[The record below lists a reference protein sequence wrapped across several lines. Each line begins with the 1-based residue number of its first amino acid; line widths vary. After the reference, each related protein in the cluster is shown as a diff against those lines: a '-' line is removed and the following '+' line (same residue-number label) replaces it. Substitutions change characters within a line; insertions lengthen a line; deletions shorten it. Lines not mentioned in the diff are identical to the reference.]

1 MTSLRRALYPVW
13 LAGSRLRARGGRS
26 LLVVLGVATG
36 AAALAAVLAGSVV
49 AQDRSLAG
57 ATAAVPD
64 LGRQVRAGW
73 LGIPTLPDEEEPVL
87 DRRARRALGS
97 VLPGLVTEVVT
108 FRQSTLGGAFIAL
121 AGADGL
127 SRWVHVASG
136 RLPRRCDA
144 ARCEVLQIGGQ
155 GEIPSVPGLP
165 LVWVGT
171 GRLATTALFGD
182 FFGPPA
188 NAFVRSAV
196 GFREK
201 PLPPLLVAEGVDGL
215 VELPE
220 LAPVYRSYAWILP
233 IDPDAVHPWD
243 VTELE
248 RRVRSARSE
257 LQASTIASS
266 WELKAPLEELAAA
279 REEAS
284 VSGRRLLLIGGEAAA
299 LLLAFAAL
307 AATRL
312 RRDVAA
318 ARIRLAWFGARR
330 WKLELETAAESA
342 GLALAGATIG
352 WLAGLG
358 LGTLVAHRA
367 GSPASDVLGHS
378 ALSAGGLALG
388 GALAAAAAMILF
400 AAVRSGRG
408 RSGRSGPTPVD
419 LVALGA
425 LAVVIVG
432 AARGDA
438 DSVGAAS
445 AGGTGLFL
453 LLLPGLVA
461 FIAAV
466 VLVRV
471 LEPALRLGERLVRRR
486 SVAARLAFLSL
497 ARNPGHAGVAAAFLV
512 VSLGLAL
519 FAETYRSTLVRG
531 QADQAAFTLP
541 ADFVLREL
549 PTSPARVAD
558 VATPAAL
565 AGLRTD
571 PVAVIRRSGNV
582 SGLNTGRGVNLL
594 GLPASRVP
602 GIDGWRS
609 DFSGSSL
616 DTLARRIAPRQPA
629 AMRGPLLP
637 ENARV
642 LRFQATAAEGS
653 VSLVANVR
661 TPAGGF
667 LVLDLGEVKGRTR
680 TTLQAPIPP
689 AARGGRI
696 VALTLNPPPGQD
708 ERADHDIGRGVE
720 DGMLTLEP
728 PEVLDAAESPVPLVV
743 DYAEWIGVFHV
754 EPSVSGD
761 SVRLDYTLSNDAV
774 SRFRP
779 RQPSDEEAVRAI
791 VSPRL
796 AAAAGRDGRLPLQ
809 IADQQLVVQ
818 VTGTAARFPGVSGD
832 FAVADAGL
840 LESALNSTLPGS
852 GTVNEL
858 WVDAPVEEPA
868 FEAALR
874 TGPFGALDLQSQTAR
889 EQGLRADPLAR
900 GTLLTLVAAALV
912 ALALALV
919 GLVLGVVSDLR
930 DERGELF
937 DLEAQGAAPSLLR
950 RQARLRAAVVAGVG
964 IAGGLLTAVVLSRVV
979 VDLVRLTANAT
990 QPEPPLRLAVDWPL
1004 IGLAVG
1010 AYAVVAAL
1018 LVALATRTAFR
1029 SSAVPRRVPEV
1040 AA

>member
-1 MTSLRRALYPVW
+1 MTPLRRALFPIW
-13 LAGSRLRARGGRS
+13 LAGSRLRARSGRS
-26 LLVVLGVATG
+26 VLVVFGVAAG

-49 AQDRSLAG
+49 AQDRSLAR

-64 LGRQVRAGW
+64 PGRQVRAGW

-87 DRRARRALGS
+87 DGRARRALAG
-97 VLPGLVTEVVT
+97 VLPGRVTEVVT
-108 FRQSTLGGAFIAL
+108 FRQSTLGGSFIAL

-127 SRWVHVASG
+127 SQWIHVTSG
-136 RLPRRCDA
+136 RLPKRCTA
-144 ARCEVLQIGGQ
+144 SRCEVLQIGGQ
-155 GEIPSVPGLP
+155 GEIPNVSGLP
-165 LVWVGT
+165 LVRVGT
-171 GRLATTALFGD
+171 GRLASVALFGD
-182 FFGPPA
+182 YFGPPA
-188 NAFVRSAV
+188 SAFVRPV
-196 GFREK
+196 GFGDE

-220 LAPVYRSYAWILP
+220 LGPVYRSYAWILP
-233 IDPDAVHPWD
+233 VDPNVVHPWD

-248 RRVRSARSE
+248 GRVRAARSE
-257 LQASTIASS
+257 LQASTIVSS

-279 REEAS
+279 REESS

-318 ARIRLAWFGARR
+318 ARTRLTWFGARR
-330 WKLELETAAESA
+330 WQLELETAAETA

-352 WLAGLG
+352 WIVGLG
-358 LGTLVAHRA
+358 LGALVAHRA
-367 GSPASDVLGHS
+367 GSPPSEVLGHS
-378 ALSAGGLALG
+378 ALSAGGLTLG
-388 GALAAAAAMILF
+388 LVLAGAAAVILF
-400 AAVRSGRG
+400 GVVRSGRV
-408 RSGRSGPTPVD
+408 RSGRAGLRPVD
-419 LVALGA
+419 ILALGA
-425 LAVVIVG
+425 LVVVIVG
-432 AARGDA
+432 VARGDA
-438 DSVGAAS
+438 QPGNAAS

-466 VLVRV
+466 ALVRI
-471 LEPALRLGERLVRRR
+471 LEPGLRLGERLVRRR
-486 SVAARLAFLSL
+486 SVPARLAFLSL

-531 QADQAAFTLP
+531 QADQAAFAFP
-541 ADFVLREL
+541 ADYVLREN
-549 PTSPARVAD
+549 PASPVRLTD
-558 VATPAAL
+558 LATPAVL
-565 AGLRTD
+565 ADTGTD
-571 PVAVIRRSGNV
+571 PVAVVRRSGNV
-582 SGLNTGRGVNLL
+582 TGLNTGRGVNVL

-602 GIDGWRS
+602 DVDGWRG

-616 DTLARRIAPRQPA
+616 DALAGKIAPDKPA

-637 ENARV
+637 EDARE
-642 LRFQATAAEGS
+642 LRLEASGGPA
-653 VSLVANVR
+653 SLVASVR

-667 LVLDLGEVKGRTR
+667 LVLDLGVVDGK
-680 TTLQAPIPP
+680 TTLRAHIPT

-696 VALTLNPPPGQD
+696 VALTLNPPPQQA
-708 ERADHDIGRGVE
+708 ERADHDTGRGVE
-720 DGMLTLEP
+720 AGTIALEA
-728 PEVLDAAESPVPLVV
+728 PEAIDAAGKTAPLEV

-754 EPSVSGD
+754 QPSVSQGT
-761 SVRLDYTLSNDAV
+761 VRLDYTLSNDAV

-779 RQPSDEEAVRAI
+779 RQPSDEEPVKAI

-796 AAAAGRDGRLPLQ
+796 AAAADRDGRLPLQ
-809 IADQQLVVQ
+809 IADQQLVVL
-818 VTGTAARFPGVSGD
+818 VTGTARRFPGVTGD
-832 FAVADAGL
+832 FVVADTGL

-852 GTVNEL
+852 GRVNEL
-858 WVDAPVEEPA
+858 WLNAPQGAPSL
-868 FEAALR
+868 EATLR
-874 TGPFGALDLQSQTAR
+874 SGPFAALDLQSQAAT
-889 EQGLRADPLAR
+889 EQALRADPLAR

-912 ALALALV
+912 ALALAIV
-919 GLVLGVVSDLR
+919 GLLLGVVSDLR

-937 DLEAQGAAPSLLR
+937 DLEAQGATPALLR
-950 RQARLRAAVVAGVG
+950 TQARIRAAVVAGVG

-979 VDLVRLTANAT
+979 VGLVRLTANAT
-990 QPEPPLRLAVDWPL
+990 EPEPPLRLAIDWL
-1004 IGLAVG
+1004 LVALAVG
-1010 AYAVVAAL
+1010 AYAAVAAL
-1018 LVALATRTAFR
+1018 LVALATRSAFR

>member
-1 MTSLRRALYPVW
+1 MTPLRRALYPVW
-13 LAGSRLRARGGRS
+13 LAGSRLRARSGRTV
-26 LLVVLGVATG
+26 LVAFGVATG

-49 AQDRSLAG
+49 AQDRSLAR

-64 LGRQVRAGW
+64 LGREVRAGW

-87 DRRARRALGS
+87 DHRARRALAG
-97 VLPGLVTEVVT
+97 VLPGRVTEVVT
-108 FRQSTLGGAFIAL
+108 FRQSTLGGSFIAL
-121 AGADGL
+121 AAADGL
-127 SRWVHVASG
+127 SRWIHVTSG
-136 RLPRRCDA
+136 RLPRRCAA

-155 GEIPSVPGLP
+155 GEIPNVSGLP
-165 LVWVGT
+165 LVRVGT
-171 GRLATTALFGD
+171 GRLASTALFGD
-182 FFGPPA
+182 FFSPPSS
-188 NAFVRSAV
+188 AFVRRAW
-196 GFREK
+196 GFSEE
-201 PLPPLLVAEGVDGL
+201 PLPPLLVAEGVGGL

-220 LAPVYRSYAWILP
+220 LGPVYRSYAWILP
-233 IDPDAVHPWD
+233 IDPNAVHPWD

-248 RRVRSARSE
+248 GRVRAARSE
-257 LQASTIASS
+257 LQASTIASA

-279 REEAS
+279 WEESS

-318 ARIRLAWFGARR
+318 ARTRLTWFGARR
-330 WKLELETAAESA
+330 WQLELETAAESA

-352 WLAGLG
+352 WIAGLG
-358 LGTLVAHRA
+358 VGAFVARRA

-388 GALAAAAAMILF
+388 LALAGAAAAILF
-400 AAVRSGRG
+400 GAVRSGRVP
-408 RSGRSGPTPVD
+408 SGRAGPKPVD
-419 LVALGA
+419 LLALGA

-432 AARGDA
+432 VARGDA
-438 DSVGAAS
+438 DSEGAAS

-453 LLLPGLVA
+453 LLLPGLIA

-466 VLVRV
+466 ALVRV
-471 LEPALRLGERLVRRR
+471 LEPGLRLGERLVRRR
-486 SVAARLAFLSL
+486 SVPARLAFLSL

-531 QADQAAFTLP
+531 QADQAAFALP
-541 ADFVLREL
+541 ADYVLREIPSTPVRL
-549 PTSPARVAD
+549 TD
-558 VATPAAL
+558 VTTPAAL
-565 AGLRTD
+565 ADIGTD

-582 SGLNTGRGVNLL
+582 TGLNTGRGVNVL

-602 GIDGWRS
+602 EIDGWRG

-616 DTLARRIAPRQPA
+616 DALARRIAPRKPA

-637 ENARV
+637 KDARA
-642 LRFQATAAEGS
+642 LRLRASGGP
-653 VSLVANVR
+653 VSLVASVR

-667 LVLDLGEVKGRTR
+667 LVLDLGVVNGRA
-680 TTLQAPIPP
+680 TLRAPIPP
-689 AARGGRI
+689 TARGGRI
-696 VALTLNPPPGQD
+696 VALTLNPPPTQD
-708 ERADHDIGRGVE
+708 ERADHDTGRGVE
-720 DGMLTLEP
+720 DGTIALEA
-728 PEVLDAAESPVPLVV
+728 PEGLDAAGNALPLEV
-743 DYAEWIGVFHV
+743 DYSQWIGVFHV
-754 EPSVSGD
+754 EPSVSQD
-761 SVRLDYTLSNDAV
+761 SARLDYTLSNDAV

-779 RQPSDEEAVRAI
+779 RQASDEEAVKAI

-796 AAAAGRDGRLPLQ
+796 AAAADRDGRLPLQ
-809 IADQQLVVQ
+809 IADQQLVVLIA
-818 VTGTAARFPGVSGD
+818 GTARRFPGVTGD

-858 WVDAPVEEPA
+858 WLNAPEEAPA
-868 FEAALR
+868 LEAALR
-874 TGPFGALDLQSQTAR
+874 SGPFEALDLQSQAAT
-889 EQGLRADPLAR
+889 EQALRADPLAT

-912 ALALALV
+912 ALALAIV
-919 GLVLGVVSDLR
+919 GLLLGVVSDLR

-937 DLEAQGAAPSLLR
+937 DLEAQGAAPALLR

-979 VDLVRLTANAT
+979 VGLVRLTANAT
-990 QPEPPLRLAVDWPL
+990 QPEPPLRLAIDWL
-1004 IGLAVG
+1004 LVALAVG
-1010 AYAVVAAL
+1010 VYAVVAAL
-1018 LVALATRTAFR
+1018 LVALATRNAF
-1029 SSAVPRRVPEV
+1029 SSTAVPRRVPEV

>member
-1 MTSLRRALYPVW
+1 VTPLRRALYPVW
-13 LAGSRLRARGGRS
+13 LAGSRLRARSGRS

-49 AQDRSLAG
+49 AQDRSLAR
-57 ATAAVPD
+57 AAADLPD

-87 DRRARRALGS
+87 DRRARRALAE
-97 VLPGLVTEVVT
+97 VLPGRVTEVVT
-108 FRQSTLGGAFIAL
+108 FRQSTLGGSFIAL
-121 AGADGL
+121 AGADDL
-127 SRWVHVASG
+127 SRWIHLTSG
-136 RLPRRCDA
+136 RLPKRCTVE
-144 ARCEVLQIGGQ
+144 RCEVLQIGGQ
-155 GEIPSVPGLP
+155 GEIPNVSGLP
-165 LVWVGT
+165 LVRVGA
-171 GRLATTALFGD
+171 GRLASTALFGD
-182 FFGPPA
+182 YFGPPA
-188 NAFVRSAV
+188 SAFVRRAG
-196 GFREK
+196 GFSENA
-201 PLPPLLVAEGVDGL
+201 LPPLLVAEGVNGL

-220 LAPVYRSYAWILP
+220 LGPVYRSYAWILP
-233 IDPDAVHPWD
+233 IGPSSVHPWN

-248 RRVRSARSE
+248 GSVRAARSE
-257 LQASTIASS
+257 LQASTIASA

-279 REEAS
+279 QEQSS

-318 ARIRLAWFGARR
+318 ARTRLTWFGARR
-330 WKLELETAAESA
+330 WQLELETAAESA
-342 GLALAGATIG
+342 GLALVGATIG
-352 WLAGLG
+352 WIAGLG
-358 LGTLVAHRA
+358 VGALVARRA
-367 GSPASDVLGHS
+367 GSPAGDILGHS

-388 GALAAAAAMILF
+388 LALAGAAAGILF
-400 AAVRSGRG
+400 GSVRSGRV
-408 RSGRSGPTPVD
+408 RSGVRGLRPVD
-419 LVALGA
+419 ILALGA

-432 AARGDA
+432 VARGDA
-438 DSVGAAS
+438 EPEGAAS

-466 VLVRV
+466 AVVRV
-471 LEPALRLGERLVRRR
+471 LEPGLRLGERLVRRR
-486 SVAARLAFLSL
+486 SVPARLAFLSL

-531 QADQAAFTLP
+531 QADQAAFALP
-541 ADFVLREL
+541 ADFVLREI
-549 PTSPARVAD
+549 PTSPVRVTD
-558 VATPAAL
+558 VATPTAL
-565 AGLRTD
+565 ADIGTD

-582 SGLNTGRGVNLL
+582 TGLNTGRGVNVL

-602 GIDGWRS
+602 QIDGWRA
-609 DFSGSSL
+609 DFSQSSL
-616 DTLARRIAPRQPA
+616 DALARRIAPRKPVR
-629 AMRGPLLP
+629 MRGPRLP
-637 ENARV
+637 EDARTLQ
-642 LRFQATAAEGS
+642 LRASGGPLSLTAS
-653 VSLVANVR
+653 VR

-667 LVLDLGEVKGRTR
+667 LVLDLGVVDRETSLR
-680 TTLQAPIPP
+680 APLPP

-696 VALTLNPPPGQD
+696 IALTLNPPPGQD
-708 ERADHDIGRGVE
+708 ERADHDTGRGVE
-720 DGMLTLEP
+720 AGTITLEA
-728 PEVLDAAESPVPLVV
+728 PETLDAAGRAVPLQV
-743 DYAEWIGVFHV
+743 DYAKWIGVFHV
-754 EPSVSGD
+754 KPSVLQE

-779 RQPSDEEAVRAI
+779 RQPSDEEPVKAI

-809 IADQQLVVQ
+809 IADQQLVVL
-818 VTGTAARFPGVSGD
+818 VAGTARRFPGVTSD
-832 FAVADAGL
+832 FAVTDRGL

-858 WVDAPVEEPA
+858 WLDAPREAPA
-868 FEAALR
+868 FEATLR
-874 TGPFGALDLQSQTAR
+874 SGPFAALDLQSQATR
-889 EQGLRADPLAR
+889 EQELRADPLAR
-900 GTLLTLVAAALV
+900 GTLFTLIAAALV

-919 GLVLGVVSDLR
+919 GLLLGVLSDLR

-937 DLEAQGAAPSLLR
+937 DLEAQGAPPALLR

-964 IAGGLLTAVVLSRVV
+964 IAGGLLSAIVLSRVV
-979 VDLVRLTANAT
+979 VGLVRLTANAT
-990 QPEPPLRLAVDWPL
+990 QPEPPLRLAIDWL
-1004 IGLAVG
+1004 LVALAVG
-1010 AYAVVAAL
+1010 VYAAVAAL
-1018 LVALATRTAFR
+1018 LVALATRNAFR
-1029 SSAVPRRVPEV
+1029 SSAVPRRAPEI

>member
-1 MTSLRRALYPVW
+1 MTSLRRALFPVW
-13 LAGSRLRARGGRS
+13 LAGSRLRARSGRS
-26 LLVVLGVATG
+26 VLVVFGVATG

-49 AQDRSLAG
+49 AQDQSLAR

-87 DRRARRALGS
+87 DRRARRALAG
-97 VLPGLVTEVVT
+97 VLPGRVTEVVT
-108 FRQSTLGGAFIAL
+108 FRQSTLGGSFIAL

-127 SRWVHVASG
+127 SQWIHVTSG
-136 RLPRRCDA
+136 RLPKRCTA
-144 ARCEVLQIGGQ
+144 SRCEVLQIGGQ
-155 GEIPSVPGLP
+155 GEIPNVSGLP
-165 LVWVGT
+165 LVRVGT
-171 GRLATTALFGD
+171 GRLASAALFGD
-182 FFGPPA
+182 FFGPPSS
-188 NAFVRSAV
+188 AFVRPV
-196 GFREK
+196 GFGDE

-220 LAPVYRSYAWILP
+220 LDPVYRSYAWILP
-233 IDPDAVHPWD
+233 VDPNVVHPWD

-248 RRVRSARSE
+248 GRVRAARSE
-257 LQASTIASS
+257 LQASTIVSS

-279 REEAS
+279 REESS

-318 ARIRLAWFGARR
+318 ARTRLTWFGARR
-330 WKLELETAAESA
+330 WQLELETAAETA

-352 WLAGLG
+352 WIVGLG
-358 LGTLVAHRA
+358 LGALVAHRA
-367 GSPASDVLGHS
+367 GSPPSDVLGHS
-378 ALSAGGLALG
+378 ALSAGGLTLG
-388 GALAAAAAMILF
+388 LVLAGAAAVILF
-400 AAVRSGRG
+400 GVVRSGRV
-408 RSGRSGPTPVD
+408 RSGRAGLRPVD
-419 LVALGA
+419 ILALGA
-425 LAVVIVG
+425 LVVVIVG
-432 AARGDA
+432 VARGA
-438 DSVGAAS
+438 AEPGSAAS

-466 VLVRV
+466 ALVRI
-471 LEPALRLGERLVRRR
+471 LEPGLRLGERLVRRR
-486 SVAARLAFLSL
+486 SVPARLAFLSL

-519 FAETYRSTLVRG
+519 FAETYRSTLMRG
-531 QADQAAFTLP
+531 QADQAAFAFP
-541 ADFVLREL
+541 ADYVLREN
-549 PTSPARVAD
+549 PASPVRLTD
-558 VATPAAL
+558 LATPAVL
-565 AGLRTD
+565 ADTGTD
-571 PVAVIRRSGNV
+571 PVAVVRRSGNV
-582 SGLNTGRGVNLL
+582 TGLNTGRGVNVL

-602 GIDGWRS
+602 DVDGWRG

-616 DTLARRIAPRQPA
+616 DALAGKIAPDKPA

-637 ENARV
+637 EDARE
-642 LRFQATAAEGS
+642 LRLEASGGPA
-653 VSLVANVR
+653 SLVASVR

-667 LVLDLGEVKGRTR
+667 LVLDLGVVDGK
-680 TTLQAPIPP
+680 TTLRAHIPT

-696 VALTLNPPPGQD
+696 VALTLNPPPQQA
-708 ERADHDIGRGVE
+708 ERADHDTGRGVE
-720 DGMLTLEP
+720 AGTISLEA
-728 PEVLDAAESPVPLVV
+728 PEAIDAAGKTAPLEV

-754 EPSVSGD
+754 QPSVSQGT
-761 SVRLDYTLSNDAV
+761 VRLDYTLSNDAV

-779 RQPSDEEAVRAI
+779 RQPSDEEPVKAI

-809 IADQQLVVQ
+809 IADQQLVVL
-818 VTGTAARFPGVSGD
+818 VTGTARRFPGVTGD
-832 FAVADAGL
+832 FAVADTGL

-852 GTVNEL
+852 GKVNEL
-858 WVDAPVEEPA
+858 WLNAPQGAPSL
-868 FEAALR
+868 EATLR
-874 TGPFGALDLQSQTAR
+874 SGPFAALDLQSQAAT
-889 EQGLRADPLAR
+889 EQALRADPLAR

-912 ALALALV
+912 ALALAIV
-919 GLVLGVVSDLR
+919 GLLLGVVSDLR

-937 DLEAQGAAPSLLR
+937 DLEAQGATPALLR
-950 RQARLRAAVVAGVG
+950 TQARIRAAVVAGVG
-964 IAGGLLTAVVLSRVV
+964 IAGGLVTAVVLSRVV
-979 VDLVRLTANAT
+979 VGLVRLTANAT
-990 QPEPPLRLAVDWPL
+990 EPEPPLRLAIDWL
-1004 IGLAVG
+1004 LVALAVG
-1010 AYAVVAAL
+1010 AYAAVAAL
-1018 LVALATRTAFR
+1018 LVALATRSAFR

>member
-1 MTSLRRALYPVW
+1 MTSLRRALFPVW
-13 LAGSRLRARGGRS
+13 LAGSRLRARSGRGV
-26 LLVVLGVATG
+26 LVVFGVATG

-49 AQDRSLAG
+49 AQDQSLAR

-87 DRRARRALGS
+87 DRRARRALAGI
-97 VLPGLVTEVVT
+97 LPGRVTEAVT
-108 FRQSTLGGAFIAL
+108 FRQSTLGGSFIAL

-127 SRWVHVASG
+127 SRWVDVTSG
-136 RLPRRCDA
+136 RLPKRCTA
-144 ARCEVLQIGGQ
+144 SRCEVLQLGGQ
-155 GEIPSVPGLP
+155 GEIPNVSGLP
-165 LVWVGT
+165 LVRVGT
-171 GRLATTALFGD
+171 GRLASAALFGD
-182 FFGPPA
+182 FFGPPSS
-188 NAFVRSAV
+188 AFVRRAV
-196 GFREK
+196 GFGDK

-220 LAPVYRSYAWILP
+220 LGPVYRSYAWILP
-233 IDPDAVHPWD
+233 VDPNAVHPWD

-248 RRVRSARSE
+248 RRVRAARSE

-279 REEAS
+279 REESS

-318 ARIRLAWFGARR
+318 ARTRLTWFGARR
-330 WKLELETAAESA
+330 WQLELETAAETA

-352 WLAGLG
+352 WIVGLG
-358 LGTLVAHRA
+358 LGALVAHRA
-367 GSPASDVLGHS
+367 GSPPSDVLGHS

-388 GALAAAAAMILF
+388 LALAAAAAVVLF
-400 AAVRSGRG
+400 GVVRSGRV
-408 RSGRSGPTPVD
+408 RSGRAGLRPVD
-419 LVALGA
+419 VLALGA
-425 LAVVIVG
+425 LVVVIVG
-432 AARGDA
+432 VARGA
-438 DSVGAAS
+438 AEPGSAAS

-453 LLLPGLVA
+453 LLLPGLLA

-466 VLVRV
+466 ALVRI
-471 LEPALRLGERLVRRR
+471 LEPGLRLGERLVRKR
-486 SVAARLAFLSL
+486 SVPARLAFLSL

-531 QADQAAFTLP
+531 QADQAEFAFP
-541 ADFVLREL
+541 ADYVLREN
-549 PTSPARVAD
+549 PASPVRLTD
-558 VATPAAL
+558 VATPAVL
-565 AGLRTD
+565 ADTGTD
-571 PVAVIRRSGNV
+571 PVAVVRRSGNV
-582 SGLNTGRGVNLL
+582 TGLNTGRGVNVL

-602 GIDGWRS
+602 DIDGWRG

-616 DTLARRIAPRQPA
+616 DALAGKIAPDKPA
-629 AMRGPLLP
+629 AMRGPLLS
-637 ENARV
+637 EDARE
-642 LRFQATAAEGS
+642 LRLEASGGP
-653 VSLVANVR
+653 VSLVASVR

-667 LVLDLGEVKGRTR
+667 LVLDLGVVDGK
-680 TTLQAPIPP
+680 TTLRAHIPT

-696 VALTLNPPPGQD
+696 VALTLNPPPQQA
-708 ERADHDIGRGVE
+708 ERADHDTGRGVE
-720 DGMLTLEP
+720 AGTIALEV
-728 PEVLDAAESPVPLVV
+728 PEAIDAAGKTVPLQV

-754 EPSVSGD
+754 QPSVAQGKA
-761 SVRLDYTLSNDAV
+761 RLDYTLSNDAV

-779 RQPSDEEAVRAI
+779 RQPSDEEPVKAI

-809 IADQQLVVQ
+809 IADQQLVVL
-818 VTGTAARFPGVSGD
+818 VAGTARRFPGVTGD
-832 FAVADAGL
+832 FVVADAGL

-858 WVDAPVEEPA
+858 WLNTPQGASAVKAT
-868 FEAALR
+868 LR
-874 TGPFGALDLQSQTAR
+874 SGPFAGLDLQSQAAT
-889 EQGLRADPLAR
+889 EQALRADPLAR

-912 ALALALV
+912 ALALAIV
-919 GLVLGVVSDLR
+919 GLLLGVVSDLR

-937 DLEAQGAAPSLLR
+937 DLEAQGATPALLR
-950 RQARLRAAVVAGVG
+950 TQARIRAAVVAGVG

-979 VDLVRLTANAT
+979 VGLVRLTANAT
-990 QPEPPLRLAVDWPL
+990 EPEPPLRLAIDWL
-1004 IGLAVG
+1004 LVALAVG
-1010 AYAVVAAL
+1010 AYAAVAAL
-1018 LVALATRTAFR
+1018 LVALATRSAFR
-1029 SSAVPRRVPEV
+1029 SSAVPRRAPEV

>member
-1 MTSLRRALYPVW
+1 VL
-13 LAGSRLRARGGRS
+13 
-26 LLVVLGVATG
+26 LGVATG
-36 AAALAAVLAGSVV
+36 AAALASVLAGSVV
-49 AQDRSLAG
+49 AQDRSLAH

-87 DRRARRALGS
+87 DRRARRALGG
-97 VLPGLVTEVVT
+97 VLPGRVTEVVT
-108 FRQSTLGGAFIAL
+108 FRQSTLGGSFIAL

-127 SRWVHVASG
+127 TRWIHVTSG
-136 RLPRRCDA
+136 RLPRRCTR

-155 GEIPSVPGLP
+155 GEIPNDSGLP
-165 LVWVGT
+165 LVRVGT
-171 GRLATTALFGD
+171 GRLASTALFGD
-182 FFGPPA
+182 FFGPPSS
-188 NAFVRSAV
+188 AFVRRAA

-215 VELPE
+215 VGLPE
-220 LAPVYRSYAWILP
+220 LGPVYRSYAWILP
-233 IDPDAVHPWD
+233 IDPEAVHPWD

-248 RRVRSARSE
+248 GRVRSARSD
-257 LQASTIASS
+257 LQASTLASA
-266 WELKAPLEELAAA
+266 WELTAPLEELAAA
-279 REEAS
+279 REESS

-318 ARIRLAWFGARR
+318 ARTRLTWFGARR
-330 WKLELETAAESA
+330 WQLELETAAESA

-352 WLAGLG
+352 WIAGLG
-358 LGTLVAHRA
+358 LGALVARRA

-378 ALSAGGLALG
+378 ALSTGGLALG
-388 GALAAAAAMILF
+388 LGLAGAAAVILF
-400 AAVRSGRG
+400 TAVRSGPV
-408 RSGRSGPTPVD
+408 RSGRSGLRPTDV
-419 LVALGA
+419 LALGA

-432 AARGDA
+432 VARGDA
-438 DSVGAAS
+438 EAVGAAS

-453 LLLPGLVA
+453 VLLPGLVA

-466 VLVRV
+466 ALVRV
-471 LEPALRLGERLVRRR
+471 LEPGLRLGERLARRR
-486 SVAARLAFLSL
+486 SVPVQLAFLSL

-519 FAETYRSTLVRG
+519 FAETYRATLVRG
-531 QADQAAFTLP
+531 QADQAAFALP
-541 ADFVLREL
+541 ADYVLREI
-549 PTSPARVAD
+549 PTSPVRVTD
-558 VATPAAL
+558 VAAPAAL
-565 AGLRTD
+565 ADLGTD

-582 SGLNTGRGVNLL
+582 TGLNTGRGVNVL

-602 GIDGWRS
+602 QIDGWRG

-616 DTLARRIAPRQPA
+616 DALAGKIAPKKAA

-637 ENARV
+637 EDARA
-642 LRFQATAAEGS
+642 LRLRASGGP
-653 VSLVANVR
+653 VSLAASVR
-661 TPAGGF
+661 TPAGAF
-667 LVLDLGEVKGRTR
+667 LVLDLGQVNGR
-680 TTLQAPIPP
+680 TTLRAPVPP
-689 AARGGRI
+689 AARGGRL
-696 VALTLNPPPGQD
+696 VALTLNPPPRQN

-720 DGMLTLEP
+720 EGTIRLEVP
-728 PEVLDAAESPVPLVV
+728 AALDAAGNAVPLQV
-743 DYAEWIGVFHV
+743 DYAEWIGIFHV
-754 EPSVSGD
+754 QPSASQG

-779 RQPSDEEAVRAI
+779 RQPSDEEPVKAI

-809 IADQQLVVQ
+809 IADQQLVVL
-818 VTGTAARFPGVSGD
+818 VAGTAERFPGVMGD

-858 WVDAPVEEPA
+858 WLEAPEDAQA
-868 FEAALR
+868 LEAVLR
-874 TGPFGALDLQSQTAR
+874 NGPFGALDLQSQAGR
-889 EQGLRADPLAR
+889 KLGLRADPLAR

-912 ALALALV
+912 ALALAIV
-919 GLVLGVVSDLR
+919 GLLLGVVSDLR

-937 DLEAQGAAPSLLR
+937 DLEAQGATPALLR

-964 IAGGLLTAVVLSRVV
+964 IAGGLLTAVILSRVV
-979 VDLVRLTANAT
+979 VGLVQLTANAS
-990 QPEPPLRLAVDWPL
+990 QPEPPLRLAVDWL
-1004 IGLAVG
+1004 LVGLAVG
-1010 AYAVVAAL
+1010 VYAVVAAL
-1018 LVALATRTAFR
+1018 LVALATRSAFR
-1029 SSAVPRRVPEV
+1029 SRAVPRRVPEV

>member
-1 MTSLRRALYPVW
+1 MTSLRRALFPVW
-13 LAGSRLRARGGRS
+13 LAGSRLRARSGRGV
-26 LLVVLGVATG
+26 LVVFGVATG

-49 AQDRSLAG
+49 AQDQSLAR

-87 DRRARRALGS
+87 DRRARRALAG
-97 VLPGLVTEVVT
+97 VLPGRVTEAVT
-108 FRQSTLGGAFIAL
+108 FRQSTLGGSFIAL

-127 SRWVHVASG
+127 SRWVDVTSG
-136 RLPRRCDA
+136 RLPKRCTA
-144 ARCEVLQIGGQ
+144 SRCEVLQIGGQ
-155 GEIPSVPGLP
+155 GEIPNVSGLP
-165 LVWVGT
+165 LVRVGT
-171 GRLATTALFGD
+171 GRLASAALFGD
-182 FFGPPA
+182 FFGPPSS
-188 NAFVRSAV
+188 AFVRRAV
-196 GFREK
+196 GFGDK

-220 LAPVYRSYAWILP
+220 LGPVYRSYAWILP
-233 IDPDAVHPWD
+233 VDPNVVHPWD

-248 RRVRSARSE
+248 RRVRAARSE

-279 REEAS
+279 REESS

-318 ARIRLAWFGARR
+318 ARTRLTWFGARR
-330 WKLELETAAESA
+330 WQLELETAAETA

-352 WLAGLG
+352 WIVGLG
-358 LGTLVAHRA
+358 LGALVAHRA
-367 GSPASDVLGHS
+367 GSPPSDVLGHS
-378 ALSAGGLALG
+378 ALSAGGLTLG
-388 GALAAAAAMILF
+388 LALAGAAAVVLF
-400 AAVRSGRG
+400 GVVRSGRV
-408 RSGRSGPTPVD
+408 RSGRAGLRPVD
-419 LVALGA
+419 ILALGA
-425 LAVVIVG
+425 LVVVIVG
-432 AARGDA
+432 VARGA
-438 DSVGAAS
+438 AEPGSAAS

-466 VLVRV
+466 ALVRI
-471 LEPALRLGERLVRRR
+471 LEPGLRLGERLVRRR
-486 SVAARLAFLSL
+486 SVPARLAFLSL

-531 QADQAAFTLP
+531 QADQAAFAFP
-541 ADFVLREL
+541 ADYVLREN
-549 PTSPARVAD
+549 PASPVRLTD
-558 VATPAAL
+558 LATPAVL
-565 AGLRTD
+565 ADTGTD
-571 PVAVIRRSGNV
+571 PVAVVRRSGNV
-582 SGLNTGRGVNLL
+582 TGLNTGRGVNVL

-602 GIDGWRS
+602 DVDGWRG

-616 DTLARRIAPRQPA
+616 DALAGKIAPDKPA

-637 ENARV
+637 EDARE
-642 LRFQATAAEGS
+642 LRLEASGGPA
-653 VSLVANVR
+653 SLVASVR

-667 LVLDLGEVKGRTR
+667 LVLDLGVVDGK
-680 TTLQAPIPP
+680 TTLRAHIPT

-696 VALTLNPPPGQD
+696 VALTLNPPPQQA
-708 ERADHDIGRGVE
+708 ERADHDTGRGVE
-720 DGMLTLEP
+720 AGTIALEA
-728 PEVLDAAESPVPLVV
+728 PEAIDAAGKTAPLKV

-754 EPSVSGD
+754 QPSVSQGT
-761 SVRLDYTLSNDAV
+761 VRLDYTLSNDAV

-779 RQPSDEEAVRAI
+779 RQPSDEEPVKAI

-809 IADQQLVVQ
+809 IADQQLVVL
-818 VTGTAARFPGVSGD
+818 VTGTARRFPGVTGD
-832 FAVADAGL
+832 FAVADTGL

-852 GTVNEL
+852 GKVNEL
-858 WVDAPVEEPA
+858 WLNAPQGAPS
-868 FEAALR
+868 FEATLR
-874 TGPFGALDLQSQTAR
+874 SGPFAALDLQSQAAT
-889 EQGLRADPLAR
+889 EQALRADPLAR

-912 ALALALV
+912 ALALAIV
-919 GLVLGVVSDLR
+919 GLLLGVVSDLR

-937 DLEAQGAAPSLLR
+937 DLEAQGATPALLR
-950 RQARLRAAVVAGVG
+950 TQARIRAAVVAGVG

-979 VDLVRLTANAT
+979 VGLVRLTANAT
-990 QPEPPLRLAVDWPL
+990 EPEPPLRLAIDWL
-1004 IGLAVG
+1004 LVALAVG
-1010 AYAVVAAL
+1010 AYAAVAAL
-1018 LVALATRTAFR
+1018 LVALATRSAFR
-1029 SSAVPRRVPEV
+1029 SSAVPRRAPEV